1 VCSLLFASVPEVTW
15 GRLHQTWP
23 WRAALGR
30 WWGGGTTGQ
39 HGASSGLFHTLSLG
53 AHNSPVKAGSI
64 SPHADVKYG

>member
-1 VCSLLFASVPEVTW
+1 VLTSVCLSARGHVGEASSDLALESCSGEV
-15 GRLHQTWP
+15 
-23 WRAALGR
+23 
-30 WWGGGTTGQ
+30 GGGTTGQ